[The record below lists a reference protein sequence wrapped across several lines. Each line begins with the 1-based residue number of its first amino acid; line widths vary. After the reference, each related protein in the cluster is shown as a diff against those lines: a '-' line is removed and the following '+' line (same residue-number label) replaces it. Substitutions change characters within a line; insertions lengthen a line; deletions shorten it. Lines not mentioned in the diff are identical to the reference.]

1 MSDIVM
7 SRFKLFFSEPILG
20 PPEWTFGRRNAK
32 MNVKKVDSTRTET
45 SNCAKLGSGTK
56 PRQKSPN

>member
-1 MSDIVM
+1 MDDVEAGL
-7 SRFKLFFSEPILG
+7 KLFISEPIFG
-20 PPEWTFGRRNAK
+20 PPNEDFSRENAK